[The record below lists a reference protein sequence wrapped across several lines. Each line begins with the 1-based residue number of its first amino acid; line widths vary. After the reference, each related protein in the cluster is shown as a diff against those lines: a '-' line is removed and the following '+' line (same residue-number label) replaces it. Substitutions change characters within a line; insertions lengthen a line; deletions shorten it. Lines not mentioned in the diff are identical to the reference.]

1 MRYLTQV
8 QETYRLSNE
17 KEVESFLNELKNDN
31 RFYLLIIE

>member
-17 KEVESFLNELKNDN
+17 KEVESFRMIIDLLLKSIH
-31 RFYLLIIE
+31 L